1 MKYFSEGGI
10 MAKKKNI
17 PLEDIIELHNQG
29 LYDKEIAEILGCT
42 RENIV
47 KRLNKAG
54 IKNRKSKIDDID
66 LRNRISNSLKGRYI
80 GKNNPNYKGYT
91 DEKTLARGLFKTI
104 SKEMLRDC
112 NFTCQICGQHGGNL
126 HTHHIKPFHVIFDEF
141 INNVYSNNIENFY
154 HEILAYDD
162 FTNKDNLIVVCE
174 RCHKKI
180 HYTDNPELS
189 PYRWESATTIES
201 IDKEPIFIEE
211 ASRVNSSEL
220 KCEDT

>member
-1 MKYFSEGGI
+1 

-29 LYDKEIAEILGCT
+29 LYDKEIAQILGCT

-54 IKNRKSKIDDID
+54 FKNRKSKIDDID
-66 LRNRISNSLKGRYI
+66 LRNRISNSLKGRYV
-80 GKNNPNYKGYT
+80 GKDNPNYKGYS

-112 NFTCQICGQHGGNL
+112 NFTCQICGQHGGDL

-141 INNVYSNNIENFY
+141 IQNVYSNNIENFY

-162 FTNKDNLIVVCE
+162 FTDKNNLIVVCKK
-174 RCHKKI
+174 CHYKI

-201 IDKEPIFIEE
+201 IDKKPIFIEE
-211 ASRVNSSEL
+211 ASRVDSSES
-220 KCEDT
+220 KCEGT

>member
-1 MKYFSEGGI
+1 

-17 PLEDIIELHNQG
+17 PLQDIIDLHNQG
-29 LYDKEIAEILGCT
+29 LYDKEIAQILGCT

-54 IKNRKSKIDDID
+54 FTNRHSKIDDIA
-66 LRNRISNSLKGRYI
+66 LRNRISESLKGRFV
-80 GKNNPNYKGYT
+80 GKDNPNYKGYT

-112 NFTCQICGQHGGNL
+112 DYTCQICGQHGGNL
-126 HTHHIKPFHVIFDEF
+126 HTHHIKPFHVILKKKKK
-141 INNVYSNNIENFY
+141 NVYSGNIENFY
-154 HEILAYDD
+154 HEILSYED
-162 FTNKDNLIVVCE
+162 FTNKNNLIVVCE
-174 RCHKKI
+174 NCHKQI

-189 PYRWESATTIES
+189 PFRWESATTIES
-201 IDKEPIFIEE
+201 IGQKPILSEE
-211 ASRVNSSEL
+211 ASRVESSDS

>member
-1 MKYFSEGGI
+1 

-17 PLEDIIELHNQG
+17 PLQEIIDLHNQG
-29 LYDKEIAEILGCT
+29 LYDKEIAVIYGCT

-54 IKNRKSKIDDID
+54 FTNRKSKIDDIT
-66 LRNRISNSLKGRYI
+66 LRNRISTSLKGRYI
-80 GKNNPNYKGYT
+80 GENNPNYKGYS
-91 DEKTLARGLFKTI
+91 DERTLARGLFKTI

-126 HTHHIKPFHVIFDEF
+126 HTHHIKPFSVIFDNF
-141 INNVYSNNIENFY
+141 IKNVYSGNIKNFH
-154 HEILAYDD
+154 HEILSYED
-162 FTNKDNLIVVCE
+162 FTNKENLIVVCE
-174 RCHKKI
+174 ACHKKI

-201 IDKEPIFIEE
+201 IEQEPILFEE
-211 ASRVNSSEL
+211 ASRVESSDS